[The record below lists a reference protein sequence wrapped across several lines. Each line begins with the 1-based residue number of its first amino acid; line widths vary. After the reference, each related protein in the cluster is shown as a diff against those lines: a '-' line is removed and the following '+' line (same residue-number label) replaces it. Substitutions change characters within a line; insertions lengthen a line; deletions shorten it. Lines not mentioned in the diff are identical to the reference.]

1 MVRQFHKDLETLKE
15 RLLLMASI
23 SEAMIHDSVRILV
36 EREEEYAQ
44 GVFSKE
50 KEINGFHLEIDD
62 RCLKLLALRQPMAVD
77 LRFIISAMKINSELE
92 RIGDQAVNIVQNA
105 LSLLKHPPVKPLI
118 DIPRMAELSKDMVR
132 KSLDAFI
139 NRDVEL
145 ARKVLLSD
153 DEVDA
158 LKDQIFRELLTY
170 ILADASTTPKALDLI
185 LISRHLERIA
195 DHATNIAEDVIYM
208 VLAKDIRHHADEP
221 GKKIVISH

>member
-23 SEAMIHDSVRILV
+23 SETMIHDSVRILV
-36 EREEEYAQ
+36 ERNEEYAER
-44 GVFSKE
+44 VFTKE
-50 KEINGFHLEIDD
+50 KEINNFHLEIDD

-92 RIGDQAVNIVQNA
+92 RIADQAVNIVQNA
-105 LSLLKHPPVKPLI
+105 LSLLKYPPLKPLI

-139 NRDVEL
+139 KKDVEL
-145 ARKVLLSD
+145 ARNVLLSND
-153 DEVDA
+153 KVDA
-158 LKDQIFRELLTY
+158 LKEQIFRELLTY
-170 ILADASTTPKALDLI
+170 ILADPTTTPKALDLI

-208 VLAKDIRHHADEP
+208 VLAKDIRHHADKP
-221 GKKIVISH
+221 